1 MKELKSE
8 RGFKADV
15 EKKKK
20 RKIFYSKSDDM
31 PIIKSNRLKACY
43 ARINIW

>member
-15 EKKKK
+15 EKKKG
-20 RKIFYSKSDDM
+20 RFFTVNLMIC
-31 PIIKSNRLKACY
+31 L
-43 ARINIW
+43 